1 MSIDPTA
8 AAAAFASLVTAGG
21 VYLNGKRAA
30 KTAAAVA
37 KTAEAV
43 DRSAVDYKR
52 SEMTWLQMQSVIDR
66 MEQEIAGLIVK
77 GTRDDVTITGLRQQ
91 IGALTMQAAI
101 AQSRI
106 FELESTHN
114 QDAARL
120 AAQSVEI
127 AQLRAEVAALR
138 DENRH
143 LLSAADLA
151 SALPTADPH
160 PV

>member
-8 AAAAFASLVTAGG
+8 AAAAFASLVTAAG

-30 KTAAAVA
+30 KTAAAV
-37 KTAEAV
+37 
-43 DRSAVDYKR
+43 DRSAADYKR
-52 SEMTWLQMQSVIDR
+52 SEMTWTQMQSVITR
-66 MEQEIAGLIVK
+66 MEHEIAGLVAK
-77 GTRDDVTITGLRQQ
+77 GNRDDGTIFDLRQQ
-91 IGALTMQAAI
+91 TGALTIQAAVS
-101 AQSRI
+101 QSRI

-120 AAQSVEI
+120 AAQAIEI
-127 AQLRAEVAALR
+127 AQLRTEVAALR

-151 SALPTADPH
+151 SAPPTTDPH